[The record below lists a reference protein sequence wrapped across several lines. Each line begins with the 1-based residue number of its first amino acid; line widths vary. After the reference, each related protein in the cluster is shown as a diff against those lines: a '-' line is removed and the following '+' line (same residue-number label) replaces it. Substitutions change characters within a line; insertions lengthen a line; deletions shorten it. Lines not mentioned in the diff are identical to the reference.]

1 MRLLKYNEM
10 FDTEELKS
18 KFEMPYLK
26 GEMGKLISNFTKFD
40 HGDKGELDTFIK
52 KILFRYPVLDKFHKE
67 SVNGCPVF
75 FATSKTPAYDGNEH
89 YAQIALAFENDEYT
103 LAIIMRRLDD
113 LNEEN
118 WYMKL
123 YGFPTIEK
131 SYDLFDIFINACK
144 KLNILDDNDK
154 FDVMSN

>member
-1 MRLLKYNEM
+1 M

-40 HGDKGELDTFIK
+40 NGDKGNLDTFIK

-75 FATSKTPAYDGNEH
+75 FATSKTTAYDGNEH
-89 YAQIALAFENDEYT
+89 YAQIALSFENGEYT
-103 LAIIMRRLDD
+103 IALIMRRLDD